1 MVRTLPYRNPSR
13 LDFGRITAIAAA
25 ITVHVAALL
34 LLLMPMAAPP
44 DKIAVDRIPWRQF
57 DKPVTPP
64 PPLPPEIIKKKVDTQ
79 PKPAVTQPRNV
90 PVTPTPDT
98 APVIDQGTIA
108 TADTTVTDTPTQD
121 IGPPDTSPMVGSQ
134 LQYVTASPPPYPRAE
149 QRSNVQG
156 TVTLRVLVDV
166 DGSPLEVS
174 IEKSSGNRNL
184 DRSASQHVLKHWRFQ
199 PAVRNGVAVQAYG
212 LVPISFSLQ

>member
-1 MVRTLPYRNPSR
+1 MVRTLPFRTPSR
-13 LDFGRITAIAAA
+13 LDFGRVTAMAAA
-25 ITVHVAALL
+25 MALHVAALL

-44 DKIAVDRIPWRQF
+44 AKVVVERVRWTQDERKKVE
-57 DKPVTPP
+57 P
-64 PPLPPEIIKKKVDTQ
+64 PPLPPEIIKKADTP
-79 PKPAVTQPRNV
+79 PKPTITQPRDV

-108 TADTTVTDTPTQD
+108 TPDTAVGDTSTQD
-121 IGPPDTSPMVGSQ
+121 IGPVDTSPLVGSQ
-134 LQYVTASPPPYPRAE
+134 LQYVTAPPPPYPRAE
-149 QRSNVQG
+149 QRNNVQG

-166 DGSPLEVS
+166 DGKPLEVS
-174 IEKSSGNRNL
+174 VEKSSGNRNL
-184 DRSASQHVLKHWRFQ
+184 DRSATQQVLKHWRFQ